1 MTRPEELLELRE
13 EDTWKEP
20 YVSEAEKKRR
30 RQVEEEERRRIEER
44 NKKDSVVRAL
54 KQMMND
60 KLEDE
65 KENKLEKELEREEW
79 MDKPREKMTEEERSK
94 MDEFQEKEEALK
106 EEKERIRKVLQQEMR
121 KLGSEIRSIQEE
133 FDKQIEEF
141 FLEKLEYLLR
151 ILEQQSLVDRLR
163 LQLELRERVRN
174 HLRVTRVL
182 KQWRQF
188 GGGVLE
194 ELRQQLLRKIQ
205 AKEERVKEVRKK
217 ILEHETVNIKKEMA
231 KVRER
236 ADVRKEEQNLD
247 ILRERGIGRFI
258 HDLDPFA
265 EVLREKLLE
274 KFKDEFVLVEGE
286 FQKTI
291 MGSIGDNRGKEEE
304 LLRSIK
310 EVFDLKAVQKEL
322 LRQIEDERKQLEGI
336 REMVGAGRTQSEA
349 QARVI
354 ERLGLRLAEVREEL
368 YVVMR
373 IRNLMVEI
381 ALGGK
386 VPSTEEAVLL
396 EISEIEKINDGIR
409 QRASK
414 KIEYVKKNIE
424 VKNKVEKSLFNVKV
438 KELDIRSNL
447 IECQLLSRLKVTKK
461 LQLKLEQ
468 RGTRTQESEENNLKL
483 QIQKLLD
490 STDKRVK
497 MFKKKEG
504 ALRKE
509 MKHLAENNEELLE
522 VGANLQQSVSQRK
535 EIFSMTSGKKVEDL
549 LEDDRHVRGRLG
561 QGKMNKASY
570 KKTLAIGQK
579 RRLYDEFK
587 LLVTEIEGEM
597 NKLKALREKNF
608 PHFK

>member
-354 ERLGLRLAEVREEL
+354 ERLGVRLAEVREEL